1 MEAFHVIATHPQIL
15 TGMGDEN
22 SQYDAWG
29 NFSRA
34 ITPNGTPS
42 PHLRRQPSEQE
53 MFDSVAMRK
62 LDDPPGP
69 KVPEGQRARTMLA
82 AASRE
87 ALQPVVGEDVVLSDA
102 ELSDSIYY
110 TLFPNFHPW
119 GGYNRI
125 VYRFRP
131 WQNRFDKCL
140 MECYFLS
147 PFKGERPDPAPLH
160 LLDEDQDWTEAP
172 ELGLLAKVFQQDTYN
187 LPNVQKGLMAAPYDH
202 VVFARYQETKIRHF
216 QHLLSKWVGD

>member
-1 MEAFHVIATHPQIL
+1 MEAYHVVATHPQLLPGI
-15 TGMGDEN
+15 GDEN

-42 PHLRRQPSEQE
+42 PHLGWQPSEQD
-53 MFDSVAMRK
+53 MFDAMTDRRIDEPPVAEVDGR
-62 LDDPPGP
+62 
-69 KVPEGQRARTMLA
+69 RARLTA
-82 AASRE
+82 AAAARE
-87 ALQPVVGEDVVLSDA
+87 QLKGIVGEDASLSDA

-110 TLFPNFHPW
+110 SVFPNFHPW

-131 WQNRFDKCL
+131 YGNDHTRSI

-147 PFKGERPDPAPLH
+147 PFRGERPKPAATHWLT
-160 LLDEDQDWTEAP
+160 EAQDWTEAP
-172 ELGLLAKVFQQDTYN
+172 ELGMLGRVFNQDCMN
-187 LPNVQKGLMAAPYDH
+187 LPHVQTGLEALQTGE
-202 VVFARYQETKIRHF
+202 VVFAKYQETKLRHF
-216 QHLLSKWVGD
+216 HHVLERYLEG